1 MPHEDYAVFAAIGT
15 IGAITITALLLGQPN
30 ALLETAIFALAGLGG
45 FRLVGGMIRGK
56 DNSGA
61 GGGAS

>member
-1 MPHEDYAVFAAIGT
+1 MPHEDYAVFAAIGA
-15 IGAITITALLLGQPN
+15 IGFLTGLALFLGQSDGLLATAITV
-30 ALLETAIFALAGLGG
+30 LAGLGG

-61 GGGAS
+61 GGGSG